1 MVSSLF
7 PEANPTMARLF
18 STLLAVVF
26 ATSVSSAQANIAGSW
41 VLTIN
46 GPEGA
51 INAEASLKQD
61 GENLSGTISS
71 PQGTVELKGTY
82 KAKKVE
88 LAFTISGPQ
97 GDLPIKVNGDVDGD
111 DMKGT
116 IDFSMGLADFTGKKK

>member
-1 MVSSLF
+1 
-7 PEANPTMARLF
+7 MARLF
-18 STLLAVVF
+18 SALIAVVF
-26 ATSVSSAQANIAGSW
+26 ATSVLSAQANIAGSW
-41 VLTIN
+41 ELTIN

-51 INAEASLKQD
+51 ITATAALKQD
-61 GENLSGTISS
+61 GDNLTGTIES

-97 GDLPIKVNGDVDGD
+97 GDLPIKVNGDVDGN

-116 IDFSMGLADFTGKKK
+116 IDFGMGMADFTAKKK